1 MIFLKRIRILVLI
14 FLITIFSLSYFF
26 RYEISFNLFTFLNF
40 DENQARRYSFYITE
54 RPIQITIKKIKK
66 IFSDEKSNE
75 LQTLLSAK
83 KGFLNYTD
91 PEIEFFGGNYYLDIF
106 NSKEKNVFLSFHRL
120 RLFLRRTF
128 Q

>member
-54 RPIQITIKKIKK
+54 RPIQITIKKIKNIN
-66 IFSDEKSNE
+66 IF
-75 LQTLLSAK
+75 L
-83 KGFLNYTD
+83 Y
-91 PEIEFFGGNYYLDIF
+91 
-106 NSKEKNVFLSFHRL
+106 
-120 RLFLRRTF
+120 
-128 Q
+128 